1 MNCVEKSKREYLD
14 YWYSLSGNLG
24 CTKSFGLKVWMKQ
37 QETIDEQFE
46 MLTNQAKTILEYQKK
61 LKDFKELFEDAIYG
75 HDSDIQSYY
84 RKQLEDIE
92 NGQ

>member
-1 MNCVEKSKREYLD
+1 MSEEAKRGYLN

-46 MLTNQAKTILEYQKK
+46 MLVNQAKVIMLKQQRIDYLEKTLKEFYFNCDGDTILKVQ
-61 LKDFKELFEDAIYG
+61 AI
-75 HDSDIQSYY
+75 
-84 RKQLEDIE
+84 LEKSNE
-92 NGQ
+92 

>member
-1 MNCVEKSKREYLD
+1 MYCVEKYKREYLD

-46 MLTNQAKTILEYQKK
+46 MLLNQANTIKKYQDKIK
-61 LKDFKELFEDAIYG
+61 LLKELFEETISG
-75 HDSDIQSYY
+75 NDSDIQSYY
-84 RKQLEDIE
+84 RKQFEDIE
-92 NGQ
+92 NE

>member
-1 MNCVEKSKREYLD
+1 MSESAKREYLD

-46 MLTNQAKTILEYQKK
+46 MLVNQAKTILEYQERVDK
-61 LKDFKELFEDAIYG
+61 LE
-75 HDSDIQSYY
+75 
-84 RKQLEDIE
+84 KQLSCNHIFSGKSE
-92 NGQ
+92 NQYCIKCGISG